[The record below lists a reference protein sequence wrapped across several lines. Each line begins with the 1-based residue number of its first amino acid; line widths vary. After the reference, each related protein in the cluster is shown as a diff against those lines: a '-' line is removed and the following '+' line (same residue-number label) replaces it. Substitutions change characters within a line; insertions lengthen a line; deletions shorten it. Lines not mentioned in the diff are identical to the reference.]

1 MTQCERLL
9 EYLNKHDS
17 ITQIEA
23 LNELGIMRL
32 ASRVSELNRQGYNI
46 QSKMI
51 VVKNRWGESCCI
63 ASYRLG
69 DRDGA

>member
-9 EYLNKHDS
+9 EYLNTHDS
-17 ITQIEA
+17 ITQMEA

-32 ASRVSELNRQGYNI
+32 ASRVSDLNRQGYDI
-46 QSKMI
+46 QKKMI

-63 ASYRLG
+63 ASYSFG
-69 DRDGA
+69 G